1 MRDSLRG
8 KVVLVTGAGRGIGR
22 AIAVRFAGAG
32 SAVAVND
39 IDGDAAAAAARGI
52 TDSGGAAMAV
62 QADVSDSAPVGAMI
76 DAVMAEHGR
85 IDVLVNNAGIV
96 SPTLHFFEADEQWWR
111 RIIDVNLTGHFLVS
125 HPAARIM
132 AKQGGG
138 SIINMSSGGATR
150 AHRSFTAYDATKGGI
165 EALTRAMALD
175 LGPYNIRVNA
185 LVPGSIDT
193 TGMSDEARRL
203 RGENVPLGR
212 IGEPA
217 DMTGAALFLA
227 SDEAAYITGTTL
239 RVDGGMLAQQRSA
252 TVDIVP
258 PSASR
263 PSRTFE
269 RGLVA
274 VAAPRIGVDV
284 GGTFTDVALENGDGT
299 FSSIKVLTTHD
310 RPEEA
315 ILAGVSAL
323 AARNGVAIGDVSQII
338 HGTTLATNALIERRG
353 APTALVT
360 TAGFRDVIETRTES
374 RFEQYD
380 LNIVLPA
387 PLIERKDRFVVPERV
402 GARGQVLLP
411 LDEQAARR
419 VVAALVDGGYES
431 VAVGFMHS
439 YRNGDHE
446 RRFRDLVLEAVP
458 SAAVSLSCEVS
469 PQMREFERFNT
480 VCANAYVQ
488 PPIASYLRRL
498 ESELRRMGAV
508 CPLLLIHSGGGL
520 MSIDAAASFPVR
532 LVESGPAGGAIF
544 AAHLARAHRRD
555 RIVSYDMGG
564 TTAKI
569 ALIEDCSPRTA
580 KTFETAEPPASRR
593 AAECRSR
600 SRPSR

>member
-39 IDGDAAAAAARGI
+39 LDGEAADATAQAISDRGG
-52 TDSGGAAMAV
+52 TAMAAP
-62 QADVSDSAPVGAMI
+62 ADVSDSAQVGAMI

-125 HPAARIM
+125 HPAARVM

-193 TGMSDEARRL
+193 SGMSDEARRL
-203 RGENVPLGR
+203 RGDNVPLGR

-258 PSASR
+258 PSGF
-263 PSRTFE
+263 P
-269 RGLVA
+269 A
-274 VAAPRIGVDV
+274 V
-284 GGTFTDVALENGDGT
+284 E
-299 FSSIKVLTTHD
+299 
-310 RPEEA
+310 
-315 ILAGVSAL
+315 
-323 AARNGVAIGDVSQII
+323 
-338 HGTTLATNALIERRG
+338 
-353 APTALVT
+353 
-360 TAGFRDVIETRTES
+360 
-374 RFEQYD
+374 D
-380 LNIVLPA
+380 L
-387 PLIERKDRFVVPERV
+387 
-402 GARGQVLLP
+402 
-411 LDEQAARR
+411 
-419 VVAALVDGGYES
+419 
-431 VAVGFMHS
+431 
-439 YRNGDHE
+439 
-446 RRFRDLVLEAVP
+446 
-458 SAAVSLSCEVS
+458 
-469 PQMREFERFNT
+469 
-480 VCANAYVQ
+480 
-488 PPIASYLRRL
+488 
-498 ESELRRMGAV
+498 
-508 CPLLLIHSGGGL
+508 
-520 MSIDAAASFPVR
+520 
-532 LVESGPAGGAIF
+532 
-544 AAHLARAHRRD
+544 
-555 RIVSYDMGG
+555 
-564 TTAKI
+564 
-569 ALIEDCSPRTA
+569 
-580 KTFETAEPPASRR
+580 
-593 AAECRSR
+593 
-600 SRPSR
+600 